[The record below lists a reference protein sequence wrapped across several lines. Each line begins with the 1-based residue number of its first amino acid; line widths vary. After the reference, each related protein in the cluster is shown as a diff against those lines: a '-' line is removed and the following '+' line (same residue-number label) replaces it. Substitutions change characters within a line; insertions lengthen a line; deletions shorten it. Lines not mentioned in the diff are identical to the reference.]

1 MMLIKMPPLFL
12 TLIMLLEMLSVL
24 QDGKKIMKYT
34 TGQELKEAQPIV
46 ELMLK
51 HLTLGKVLLFALE
64 ELLLLK
70 LLL

>member
-1 MMLIKMPPLFL
+1 
-12 TLIMLLEMLSVL
+12 MLLEMLSVL

-51 HLTLGKVLLFALE
+51 HLTLGKVLLSVF
-64 ELLLLK
+64 
-70 LLL
+70 